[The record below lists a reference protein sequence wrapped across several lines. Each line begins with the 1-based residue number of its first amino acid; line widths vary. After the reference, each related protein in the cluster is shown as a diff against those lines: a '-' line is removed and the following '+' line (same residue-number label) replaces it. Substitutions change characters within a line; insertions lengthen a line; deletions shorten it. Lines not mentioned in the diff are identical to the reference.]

1 VNILTETDLI
11 CTIGAAGED
20 SHHNDG
26 NNLRTVLGGI
36 LLNAVSPL
44 LNLITVPVSP
54 PNHQVESDRS
64 STSRIDRNLLLS
76 DRY

>member
-1 VNILTETDLI
+1 MNILNETDLI
-11 CTIGAAGED
+11 YTVGATGED
-20 SHHNDG
+20 SHHIDG

-44 LNLITVPVSP
+44 LNFITVPVSR
-54 PNHQVESDRS
+54 PNQQVEIDRS
-64 STSRIDRNLLLS
+64 STSRIDRNLLLN